1 MAGERSDEFE
11 NLIKYKDR
19 MKQPIN
25 FGGISYG
32 NITPTDIDWFIE
44 YRDSVYV
51 FGEFKYRKDEMP
63 KGQKIALERI
73 ADNFH
78 SLGKHVMLVFGVHD
92 VRDWNDTVYMATTE
106 AEGVYYEGKW
116 HDPRGRSV
124 KEVVDDYFEYME
136 GRGIATPLRERR
148 AAMGQAGEDY
158 EF

>member
-1 MAGERSDEFE
+1 MAGERSDKVE

-51 FGEFKYRKDEMP
+51 FGEFKYRKDEIP
-63 KGQKIALERI
+63 KGQKLALERI
-73 ADNFH
+73 ADNLW
-78 SLGKHVMLVFGVHD
+78 SLKKHVLLVFGVHD
-92 VRDWNDTVYMATTE
+92 VKNCNDTVDMITTE

-116 HDPRGRSV
+116 HDPRNRNV
-124 KEVVDDYFEYME
+124 NEVVDDYFEYLE
-136 GRGIATPLRERR
+136 GQGIETPLRERW